1 MPRILLVDDHRLY
14 RNALRDALE
23 TLILKTQVLEADNLE
38 GGRGH
43 LDPDGNLDLV
53 LVDLTPPSVAS
64 LEILRSV
71 HECYPKTRFAAIAA
85 LVTRTDIV
93 RGLEVGLYGFLSKSQ
108 SDNEILNAIK
118 DILSDRV
125 YVPLSL
131 IHVATRTVQ
140 AFRANEHH
148 TTAPL
153 STEAQRV
160 KLTRRQLDV
169 LSLLARGK
177 SNKEIARELR
187 IAEGTIKIHASNL
200 LRVLGVRNRTEV
212 AAVAQNLLRAADNQP
227 TSGNGK
233 GPEPPSHF

>member
-14 RNALRDALE
+14 RKALRGALE
-23 TLILKTQVLEADNLE
+23 TLIKTQVFEADNLE
-38 GGRGH
+38 AAREQF
-43 LDPDGNLDLV
+43 DPDGNLDLV
-53 LVDLTPPSVAS
+53 LVDLTPPAS

-93 RGLEVGLYGFLSKSQ
+93 RGVEAGLYGFLSKSQ

-125 YVPLSL
+125 YVPLSFT
-131 IHVATRTVQ
+131 HVPARTVH
-140 AFRANEHH
+140 ASRADECR
-148 TTAPL
+148 TAAPRL
-153 STEAQRV
+153 STETRLV

-169 LSLLARGK
+169 LSLLARGM

-200 LRVLGVRNRTEV
+200 LRMLGVRNRTEV

-227 TSGNGK
+227 TSRNGK
-233 GPEPPSHF
+233 GAEPPSHF